1 MQSTFLVEMTFEC
14 KQILNANIFFNT
26 TFLMQIVYQCVCGCN
41 YLFVHIC
48 VTICV
53 HSCVNVGVC
62 DVRLCVCG
70 VQENINS
77 NDYV

>member
-1 MQSTFLVEMTFEC
+1 MQ
-14 KQILNANIFFNT
+14 IFFSIQ
-26 TFLMQIVYQCVCGCN
+26 TFLMQVVYQCVCGCN